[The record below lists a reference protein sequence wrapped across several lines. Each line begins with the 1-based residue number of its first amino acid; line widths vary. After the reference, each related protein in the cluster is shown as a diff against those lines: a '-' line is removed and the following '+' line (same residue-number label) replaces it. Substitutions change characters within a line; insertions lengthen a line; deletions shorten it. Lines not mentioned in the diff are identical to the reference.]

1 MVLDSCENSSQG
13 TLDLLNRQCLVIS
26 NEAGGGEQDTV
37 MGMDEWSKSLA
48 PDKQRGKEENKST
61 SSSSNTS
68 ITKPAFLSLARA
80 NSPTISAFI
89 HDKIEAVPK
98 EYRDMD
104 SICEYKEEGTIS
116 HTGSLSSI
124 CSSVDSEYTVERL
137 RQAGPEFAPFVGLL
151 ASVLEEEETIGN
163 DCQVSEL
170 AHTGNTQ
177 TQATQYSQEF
187 W

>member
-1 MVLDSCENSSQG
+1 MTFDSYENSSQG

-37 MGMDEWSKSLA
+37 MGMDEWSKSLVK
-48 PDKQRGKEENKST
+48 DKQKGKEEINSN

-68 ITKPAFLSLARA
+68 ITKPPILARA

-104 SICEYKEEGTIS
+104 SIYEYKEEGTIS

-124 CSSVDSEYTVERL
+124 CSSVDSEYTVEKL

-151 ASVLEEEETIGN
+151 ASVLEEEETIDN
-163 DCQVSEL
+163 DSHGSEL